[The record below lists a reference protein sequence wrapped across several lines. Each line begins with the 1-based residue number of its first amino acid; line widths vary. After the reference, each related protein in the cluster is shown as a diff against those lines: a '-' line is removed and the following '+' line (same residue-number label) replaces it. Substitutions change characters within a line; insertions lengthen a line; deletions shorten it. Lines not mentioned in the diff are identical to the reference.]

1 MKRKR
6 NTNAPSTPS
15 LEVSGFRS
23 PSDFKLEDEGP
34 LSFNGTNVGVDLSSG
49 SFNAADITVLAA
61 VERYCYQSRTQPHSV
76 CVQALLRLQN
86 QHITNGKHMCDPS
99 CLLTT
104 YSTCLSLRSSTALLS
119 DRHSSHLDF
128 PSLLSV
134 SFSYLTFH
142 LYLFYSTTARS
153 RPTHPVP
160 FPFDSHSRLSSSYTF
175 SYLFY
180 FPFIFCSLDPLQ
192 CPEC

>member
-34 LSFNGTNVGVDLSSG
+34 LSFNVTNVGVDLSSG

-61 VERYCYQSRTQPHSV
+61 VERGCYPSRTQPHSV

-128 PSLLSV
+128 
-134 SFSYLTFH
+134 SFYQSAFLT
-142 LYLFYSTTARS
+142 L
-153 RPTHPVP
+153 
-160 FPFDSHSRLSSSYTF
+160 
-175 SYLFY
+175 
-180 FPFIFCSLDPLQ
+180 PFIFTYSIPRQLYHVQLTQFHFLLTLTCAYLPHIQYILVLVLFSLHLLFLDPLH
-192 CPEC
+192 CPEY